1 MALGPT
7 HSAVV
12 VEAGQV
18 YTFGRNSEGQLC
30 AGHCLPR
37 NTPVQVKGLQT
48 KPTVGASWMV
58 NLVIVLLVVSISFVY
73 VTDRLL
79 TAGRLVSGPTRL

>member
-1 MALGPT
+1 MPIPLKDVGKHRVIDMALGPT

-37 NTPVQVKGLQT
+37 NTPVHVKGLQA
-48 KPTVGASWMV
+48 KPTVGE
-58 NLVIVLLVVSISFVY
+58 I
-73 VTDRLL
+73 
-79 TAGRLVSGPTRL
+79 